1 MSRLF
6 TFAFAIALVAT
17 ACTGPTT
24 APPTSASA
32 AASATAQP
40 ITRGGTAIVAIW
52 QEPST
57 LGAPYGNQTVL
68 GLVINGTVEG
78 LVDTSNDGQYV
89 PTLAAK
95 VPDVANGGVV
105 VKGDK
110 MDVTWTLQKGIKL
123 SDGDPLTS
131 ADIKF
136 TWELWMKDPK
146 VNTRTGFDQ
155 IDSIDL
161 PDDLTAVVHYKSIYA
176 PYPRNFSSTLPKH
189 LLEKEADVTKTD
201 HVPPPPRTR
210 AYKINDLQT

>member
-24 APPTSASA
+24 SPPTSASA

-95 VPDVANGGVV
+95 VPDVANGGGVG
-105 VKGDK
+105 KGGK
-110 MDVTWTLQKGIKL
+110 KDVTLTRQKGIKWA
-123 SDGDPLTS
+123 GGGPPTS
-131 ADIKF
+131 AGNKF
-136 TWELWMKDPK
+136 TRELS
-146 VNTRTGFDQ
+146 V
-155 IDSIDL
+155 
-161 PDDLTAVVHYKSIYA
+161 
-176 PYPRNFSSTLPKH
+176 
-189 LLEKEADVTKTD
+189 
-201 HVPPPPRTR
+201 
-210 AYKINDLQT
+210 